1 MGLGSLSNL
10 GEGWE
15 DEEWDS
21 GPYLLFQLLQS
32 YTREFIPQGPERNTG
47 WGPQPAGQ
55 LCLCE
60 SPSPWPIWVLSI
72 SDVIVVQDGSFLG
85 QYDAPSPNPSPF
97 RTQTETPRL

>member
-21 GPYLLFQLLQS
+21 GPYLLFQLLQP
-32 YTREFIPQGPERNTG
+32 YTREFILQGPERNTG

-60 SPSPWPIWVLSI
+60 SPSPWPIWVLNT
-72 SDVIVVQDGSFLG
+72 SDVIVVAGRELSRSVMMPLSQPL
-85 QYDAPSPNPSPF
+85 P
-97 RTQTETPRL
+97 L